1 MSPARKAKG
10 SVERTLSADD
20 PWLLARISESINSGL
35 VVVDDKGLIVSFNR
49 AAEDITGYQRD
60 RVQGQ
65 PLSEALGE
73 ANREVLEGGE
83 LLTLTSGLQNRELI
97 IQTRHGDKLT
107 IGFTVSALLDE
118 KSKRLGTVLLFKD
131 LTEIASL
138 REEMRRREHLATV
151 GEMTASIAHEIRNP
165 LAAMHTAAETL
176 KEELTYDEDKEEYV
190 DIILREIKRVNALV
204 SAFFSYARPVTL
216 AVEPFNIHELLD
228 VLIFIEGAKMRKSGV
243 TLQCEFGARPETVMA
258 DRNLTQQA
266 LLNIL
271 LNAYQAT
278 SPSGEVTIT
287 TSTVEEP
294 GTDTKLCVAINDQ
307 GPGIEPEALKRIF
320 EPFYS
325 TKTKGIGLGLPITER
340 VIKAMGGRIELQSE
354 LGRGST
360 FSVLLPVDS

>member
-1 MSPARKAKG
+1 MSPARKARASKA
-10 SVERTLSADD
+10 RKLSADD
-20 PWLLARISESINSGL
+20 PWLLGRISESITSGL
-35 VVVDDKGLIVSFNR
+35 VVLDNKGIVVSFNR

-60 RVQGQ
+60 GVQGLR
-65 PLSEALGE
+65 LSEALGE
-73 ANREVLEGGE
+73 ANREVLAGD
-83 LLTLTSGLQNRELI
+83 LLTLPPGLDNRELI
-97 IQTRHGDKLT
+97 IQTRNGDKLT

-118 KSKRLGTVLLFKD
+118 AAHRLGTVLLFKD

-176 KEELTYDEDKEEYV
+176 KEELTYDEDKEEFV
-190 DIILREIKRVNALV
+190 DIILREVKRVNALV

-216 AVEPFNIHELLD
+216 ALEPFNIHELLD

-243 TLQCEFGARPETVMA
+243 SLQCEFGAQPETVLA
-258 DRNLTQQA
+258 DRNLLQQA

-278 SPSGEVTIT
+278 SPSGEVQI
-287 TSTVEEP
+287 STRLVESAP
-294 GTDTKLCVAINDQ
+294 TGSRLCVAISDQ
-307 GPGIEPEALKRIF
+307 GPGIEPDKLSRIF

-340 VIKAMGGRIELQSE
+340 VIKAMGGSIEVQSE
-354 LGRGST
+354 LGKGCT
-360 FSVLLPVDS
+360 FSVLLPVQH